1 MQKYAKMQKKTD
13 KCRNMPKCRKKTD
26 KCRNMPK
33 NAEKME
39 RCKKCGN
46 IQQLYNQ
53 NCKRNAEVCRDPVGI
68 VQKFIEIQQY
78 GKNVDS

>member
-1 MQKYAKMQKKTD
+1 MQKYAKMQKE
-13 KCRNMPKCRKKTD
+13 TD

-39 RCKKCGN
+39 RCKNCGN